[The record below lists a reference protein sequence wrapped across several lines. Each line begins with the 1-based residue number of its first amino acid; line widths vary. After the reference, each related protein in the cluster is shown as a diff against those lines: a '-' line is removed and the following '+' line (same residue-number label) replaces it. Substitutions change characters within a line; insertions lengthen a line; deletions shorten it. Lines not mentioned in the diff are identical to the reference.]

1 MHSGLESPTGIWWKP
16 AHRAEKVWVGI
27 AFAWC
32 MVLFAMMPIMHARG
46 GQNVS
51 GIRHTVE
58 PAAFQQRVGEF
69 IAAYQVG
76 NTENGFPIV
85 APPAGGDVYL
95 MGTMWAWTPVLQ
107 LEKGKEYTLHLSAL
121 DVNHGFSLLPL
132 NVNIQVVPGY
142 DYGIRVTPTEAGDF
156 RIVCNEFCGIGHHMM
171 VGRIIVTDG
180 PHGSTVAVKENAR
193 ILGGK
198 P

>member
-1 MHSGLESPTGIWWKP
+1 MHSGLESPKGVWWKP
-16 AHRAEKVWVGI
+16 AHRAEKVWVAI
-27 AFAWC
+27 AFGWC

-69 IAAYQVG
+69 IEAYQVG
-76 NTENGFPIV
+76 TENGYPVV
-85 APPAGGDVYL
+85 APPPGSDVYL
-95 MGTMWAWTPVLQ
+95 MGSMWAWTPVLQ
-107 LEKGKEYTLHLSAL
+107 LEKGVEYTLHLSAL

-132 NVNIQVVPGY
+132 NVNMQIIPGY
-142 DYGIRVTPTEAGDF
+142 DYGVRVTPTEAGDF
-156 RIVCNEFCGIGHHMM
+156 RIVCNEFCGIGHHIM

-180 PHGSTVAVKENAR
+180 PDDARVAMKSNAR